1 MRAKL
6 NLRSS
11 VDWDF
16 CTQTGVSSVTKLF
29 HPWKS
34 AVRSDSFHFV
44 RRFNCG
50 LTTEHH
56 PLYGTFCTKLSSCV
70 FEWDQEDVQR
80 LKEAKREEWKCS
92 HSGHV
97 PTEEQLMATVNPGE
111 LKKHCRRRTRG
122 VEEMRRMISRLLE
135 SVWDLTDTTGLC
147 LVSHDSMRH
156 IWEMQQKQL
165 ECFQDPPCVAL
176 YKKVG
181 TFQKGGKELDILKC
195 GRGSSSLESFH
206 WHQCAFFASTFASR
220 HTVYIYIYIYIYTYW
235 VSYPISGWGVVGLP
249 DTD

>member
-165 ECFQDPPCVAL
+165 ECFQDPPCWRCNATHMQMYMLEGLSRWNMGGAKEAVA
-176 YKKVG
+176 VEG
-181 TFQKGGKELDILKC
+181 
-195 GRGSSSLESFH
+195 
-206 WHQCAFFASTFASR
+206 ASTLRSFDVRPMSHLNSLSQRVRGCNLVAEFPHLGNLLMSA
-220 HTVYIYIYIYIYTYW
+220 
-235 VSYPISGWGVVGLP
+235 
-249 DTD
+249 